1 MLEHCSSGTSCRQV
15 AGKLANNVC
24 GLFSWKQKYEV
35 QRIQKKNNVDQQPPT
50 ILGSD
55 NWVAVHSLQTQRDGG
70 ILDPDDRLHDVAD
83 DREQI
88 IANFGEGEG
97 PHHGGGDG
105 ASGSSVGT
113 SSPDIFQGGEK
124 FQTDI
129 EVTNEQIASGV
140 PGPLQVRR
148 GSEPALN
155 QLIPNNG
162 VTSGSNGHCVGGLP
176 PPTSDASKRW
186 SAAPIITE
194 PRDRPP
200 GRKDDRGGG
209 GHHHLNG
216 YEDKWRTHLE
226 EEEPVALRPPQAFAR
241 DGSNRLSMQ
250 FFGDNGYR
258 WCDAADRVMLHN
270 RMQSLSLPREHKRRE
285 PLGQANSSPQPDC
298 EPREGTEYIVL
309 DTGGGSLGLHVVPDY
324 DSLGRERGLL
334 VQGVEPGGRV
344 DADGRLNVNDR
355 IVEINGNNLIQQ
367 PFNVVQEIFR
377 DSLRSQE
384 LRLRVLKGTKGT
396 SNSGSKKQPPPPVFP
411 KPMLTQE
418 RAEPVNMVEG
428 EERCVGLMGSKMAMT
443 RKVPATGA
451 SLQTGNT
458 RKLGRKVEIS
468 LVKGQFGLGFSVT
481 TRDNP
486 AGGNAPIYIK
496 NILPK
501 GAAVEDGRLRPGD
514 RLLAVDGTDLS
525 GKTQAD
531 VVAILRNVPP
541 GASVTLLV
549 SRQADTPHSPNTSIS
564 LDGMNTPPESISTPS
579 PNNIKA
585 PDKELS
591 SGSQVSK
598 SSNENTDDSC
608 VYPWRQ
614 REIITLDIP
623 VHDSEKAGLGVSV
636 KGKTSSTSNSSG
648 NNVPNGT
655 TNSNSSSS
663 VDLGIFVKNVIHGGA
678 ASRDGRLK
686 TNDQLLNVNGVS
698 LLGQSNA
705 SAMETLRRALLRTDG
720 PVPGAITIT
729 IARKLAHRSESVSS
743 LLTDSSANTE
753 TFGCKIDDSPGNGE
767 NSGASENS
775 DNTVIF
781 KPPYN
786 KNHIENNNVRNPMI
800 DRLNNQNN
808 LTHLANPL
816 RNESYYRATHQTS
829 MLLNSTGQLIS
840 PTVNMSPPDT
850 VIIEDE
856 ETPSFVPNNNQP
868 RHSDSEKNNPSA
880 QQRNSTSSAQT
891 ADITYASQ
899 LSLDEGGGFSRDAF
913 GRQSMSEKR
922 HAALDAKNTDTYQR
936 NKKAREER
944 EKAKKEGN
952 NNDAKTQLGPSL
964 GMKKSSSLESLQ
976 TMVQEMQMCENEE
989 GNYRNGQ
996 SGVRIV
1002 RGRGCNESFRAAV
1015 DRLGPLAEDEGDSPL
1030 GRQPSLNTSLES
1042 KSSKGSKKKQS
1053 LLKGIGSM
1061 FSIYYCSFRFGK
1073 TRKEVGSGANTG
1085 GVSTT
1090 TSATLED
1097 EREAARRAARDEQLR
1112 IQEQYRKLVQKQS
1125 EFQQQHQQQQQQQQ
1139 QQHLHHNQQDTKHH
1153 HQSQQHAR
1161 EESEKQYGSIRMD
1174 EPSRTERI
1182 NQLRLEHQRRHQERR
1197 GLYPLEDTEE
1207 RYEHHIKQRLENGE
1221 LDNAVTM
1228 NRPGSR
1234 VGITDPSRFSH
1245 YVNYHEIQQHLKEEI
1260 AAVKMRK
1267 SKSQTSTNSTSSDES
1282 RRQQHYH
1289 SQRQVSRD
1297 HIHRPVSNF
1306 YEYESVQAVLRAQAL
1321 VESNSLPRRPD
1332 MPSMQGQHTT
1342 SNGSYNINTQQPHR
1356 YSQMAYPTTHTY
1368 HQYSGRPYG
1377 KTPGPFVTHVTIR
1390 ETQPNV

>member
-1 MLEHCSSGTSCRQV
+1 MLEHCSSGSGCRQV

-24 GLFSWKQKYEV
+24 SIFNWKQKYDV
-35 QRIQKKNNVDQQPPT
+35 AKVQKKNNVDQRIT
-50 ILGSD
+50 SEGSE

-97 PHHGGGDG
+97 AHHGGGDG

-113 SSPDIFQGGEK
+113 SSPDIFQAAEK

-155 QLIPNNG
+155 QLLPSNG
-162 VTSGSNGHCVGGLP
+162 VDVTNGHCIGIPV
-176 PPTSDASKRW
+176 TNNNASKRW
-186 SAAPIITE
+186 SAAPLITE

-200 GRKDDRGGG
+200 GRKDERV
-209 GHHHLNG
+209 LNQMNG

-226 EEEPVALRPPQAFAR
+226 EEEPAALRPPPAFAR
-241 DGSNRLSMQ
+241 DGSNRLSIQ

-258 WCDAADRVMLHN
+258 WCDAAEKAMHSRL
-270 RMQSLSLPREHKRRE
+270 QSLSLPREHKRRE
-285 PLGQANSSPQPDC
+285 PLGQAHNSPVPESPGELSD
-298 EPREGTEYIVL
+298 GTDYIVL

-324 DSLGRERGLL
+324 DALGRERGLL

-355 IVEINGNNLIQQ
+355 IVEINGNNLLHQ
-367 PFNVVQEIFR
+367 PFNIVQEIFR

-384 LRLRVLKGTKGT
+384 LRLRVVKG
-396 SNSGSKKQPPPPVFP
+396 SRPQPPPTAAPKKNPPPPTFP
-411 KPMLTQE
+411 KPNLTQE
-418 RAEPVNMVEG
+418 RAEPITMVEG
-428 EERCVGLMGSKMAMT
+428 EERCIMGNKLATT
-443 RKVPATGA
+443 RKLAAAGA

-458 RKLGRKVEIS
+458 RKLGKKVEIS

-514 RLLAVDGTDLS
+514 RLLAVDGIDLN

-531 VVAILRNVPP
+531 VVALLRNVAP
-541 GASVTLLV
+541 GSAVNLLV
-549 SRQADTPHSPNTSIS
+549 SRHVDGMASSPNTSMS
-564 LDGMNTPPESISTPS
+564 LDELVTPPETVGSSPS
-579 PNNIKA
+579 PNMRTPEKIHVVSQNKT
-585 PDKELS
+585 S
-591 SGSQVSK
+591 SSTDGQD
-598 SSNENTDDSC
+598 ENS

-614 REIITLDIP
+614 REIITLDIGI
-623 VHDSEKAGLGVSV
+623 HDSEKAGLGVSV
-636 KGKTSSTSNSSG
+636 KGKTSSPNSSNGNASVGSTSNSTNG
-648 NNVPNGT
+648 NN
-655 TNSNSSSS
+655 S
-663 VDLGIFVKNVIHGGA
+663 VDLGIFIKNVIHGGA

-686 TNDQLLNVNGVS
+686 TNDQLLNVNGIS

-720 PVPGAITIT
+720 PVPGHITIT
-729 IARKLAHRSESVSS
+729 IARKLAHRSDSISS
-743 LLTDSSANTE
+743 LLTDSSATTE
-753 TFGCKIDDSPGNGE
+753 TFGCRIDESPPGE
-767 NSGASENS
+767 NSGNSENS
-775 DNTVIF
+775 DQTVIF
-781 KPPYN
+781 QPY
-786 KNHIENNNVRNPMI
+786 KNHLESLRNPALERVVGQPSSLPI
-800 DRLNNQNN
+800 LP
-808 LTHLANPL
+808 NPL

-829 MLLNSTGQLIS
+829 ILLNGSNGKLIS
-840 PTVNMSPPDT
+840 PTINMPPSES
-850 VIIEDE
+850 VIIEDDDPPYLSNHVQRQE
-856 ETPSFVPNNNQP
+856 SNDNKSSQQP
-868 RHSDSEKNNPSA
+868 
-880 QQRNSTSSAQT
+880 QQRNSTSSSQT
-891 ADITYASQ
+891 NDITYASQ
-899 LSLDEGGGFSRDAF
+899 LSLDDGGGFSRDAF

-922 HAALDAKNTDTYQR
+922 HAALDAKSTDTYQR

-944 EKAKKEGN
+944 DKAKKDGH
-952 NNDAKTQLGPSL
+952 NNDLKVQLGPSL

-989 GNYRNGQ
+989 GSFRSQ
-996 SGVRIV
+996 SGSRIV

-1015 DRLGPLAEDEGDSPL
+1015 DRLDPLAEDDGESPL
-1030 GRQPSLNTSLES
+1030 GRQPSLNTSLDS
-1042 KSSKGSKKKQS
+1042 KSSKGKKKAG

-1061 FSIYYCSFRFGK
+1061 FRFGK
-1073 TRKEVGSGANTG
+1073 HRKEVGAPVTGNGHVANG
-1085 GVSTT
+1085 STV
-1090 TSATLED
+1090 ED
-1097 EREAARRAARDEQLR
+1097 EREAARKAAREEQQR
-1112 IQEQYRKLVQKQS
+1112 IQEQYRRLMQKQT
-1125 EFQQQHQQQQQQQQ
+1125 EYQQQQQQQQ
-1139 QQHLHHNQQDTKHH
+1139 MQH
-1153 HQSQQHAR
+1153 HQQPHSLTKDHSLQKDSHPANHRDLR
-1161 EESEKQYGSIRMD
+1161 EAELRAVQEEADKYGRLD

-1182 NQLRLEHQRRHQERR
+1182 NQLRAEHQRRHQERR
-1197 GLYPLEDTEE
+1197 GLYPLDDAEE
-1207 RYEHHIKQRLENGE
+1207 RYEHHLKQRLENGD

-1260 AAVKMRK
+1260 AAVKLRRPK
-1267 SKSQTSTNSTSSDES
+1267 NSTSSLNPTDES

-1289 SQRQVSRD
+1289 SQRQASRD
-1297 HIHRPVSNF
+1297 PVHRPVSNF
-1306 YEYESVQAVLRAQAL
+1306 YEYESVQAVLRAQAMMD
-1321 VESNSLPRRPD
+1321 SGSLPRRD
-1332 MPSMQGQHTT
+1332 GSQTVHMNGGTYNLPSQ
-1342 SNGSYNINTQQPHR
+1342 HR
-1356 YSQMAYPTTHTY
+1356 YSQINYPQAAYP
-1368 HQYSGRPYG
+1368 PYG
-1377 KTPGPFVTHVTIR
+1377 RSYGKQAGPFVTHVTIR
-1390 ETQPNV
+1390 ETQPKKIGGS